1 MSRGTGGT
9 PGPPSPRSRRRL
21 TPEQAVAGVL
31 GRQRGVL
38 SRVITLI
45 ESQRPEDRALA
56 RRVLTEL
63 LPHAGHSIRLGITG
77 VPGAGKSTLI
87 ESLGLDLIGRGH
99 RVAVLAIDPS
109 SRITGGSIL
118 GDKTRMSEL
127 SRDPGAFIRP
137 SPSGATLGG
146 VAQTTREAMLV
157 CEAAGHDV
165 VIVETVGVGQSE
177 TMVADMVDFFLVV
190 LIAGAGDELQG
201 IKRGLIEM
209 ADLIAIN
216 KADGENQ
223 LPAQRAVAMYQNAI
237 RLMYPADSLWIP
249 PVVACSAVEHTGLE
263 AIWADVRAH
272 RAKLERA
279 GLFQQRRRS
288 QAVRW
293 MWDSVNDHIQRALKE
308 TPAIRDLATRL
319 EADVR
324 DGRTTAAAASEEI
337 VQALGLPTRPSPAS
351 PGLPR

>member
-1 MSRGTGGT
+1 MSRAGGGA
-9 PGPPSPRSRRRL
+9 GPPSPPSRRRL
-21 TPEQAVAGVL
+21 SPEQYVAGVL

-63 LPHAGHSIRLGITG
+63 LPHAGNSIRLGITG

-87 ESLGLDLIGRGH
+87 ESLGLELIRRGH

-118 GDKTRMSEL
+118 GDKTRMTAL
-127 SRDPGAFIRP
+127 SHDPAAFIRP
-137 SPSGATLGG
+137 SPTGQRLGG
-146 VAQTTREAMLV
+146 VAQATREAMLV

-165 VIVETVGVGQSE
+165 VIVETVSVGQSE

-216 KADGENQ
+216 KADGENR
-223 LPAQRAVAMYQNAI
+223 LPAQRAVTLYRNAI
-237 RLMYPADSLWIP
+237 RLMYPPDSPWIP
-249 PVVACSAVEHTGLE
+249 PVLPCSAVEQTGLD
-263 AIWADVRAH
+263 AIWADVLKHRAH
-272 RAKLERA
+272 LERA
-279 GLFQQRRRS
+279 GLFHDRRRS

-293 MWDSVNDHIQRALKE
+293 MWDSVHDHIQRVLKE
-308 TPAIRDLATRL
+308 DTAIRDLAAHL

-337 VQALGLPTRPSPAS
+337 IRALGLPIRPAS
-351 PGLPR
+351 A